1 VKPASVKP
9 VPAKDGARRVAVE
22 VILAVDRDAAY
33 ANLLLPRLL
42 RERALSGQ
50 DAAFATE
57 IAYGTLRWQGVL
69 DQVIA
74 EASGRKVTAL
84 DVEVRA
90 VLRMGAYQLLH
101 MRVPTHAGVSTTVE
115 VGKEVA
121 GHRTSGLVNAVMRRI
136 SERDWASWVTRLAPP
151 DSVGRL
157 AFEHGHPEW
166 VARAFLDALGGDV
179 GELERALA
187 ADRPAT
193 HLAAR
198 PGAIERDVLLRQ
210 AGDGAVAA
218 PFSPYG
224 VRLAGGDPARIAAV
238 KDGRAQVQDEGSQL
252 VALALMRAVVDG
264 RDERWLDMCAGPGGK
279 AALLG
284 GLVPRGGRLVAA
296 DVHPHRAGLVRAGDA
311 ATAIVAD
318 STRPAWKPGGL
329 DRVLLDAPCSGLG
342 ALRRRPEV
350 RWRRQPADVERLV
363 GLQGAL
369 LDAAVDA
376 VRPGGVIVYATCSP
390 HLAETRGVVRAG
402 LGRHS
407 GLSQLDA
414 RPLLAGVPELGAG
427 PDVQLWPHRHGTDAM
442 YVALLRRE

>member
-1 VKPASVKP
+1 VAS
-9 VPAKDGARRVAVE
+9 KDGARRAAVD
-22 VILAVDRDAAY
+22 VVLAVDRDKAY

-42 RERALSGQ
+42 RERGLSGQ
-50 DAAFATE
+50 DAGFATE

-69 DQVIA
+69 DAVIA
-74 EASGRKVTAL
+74 EASGRTVTSL

-90 VLRMGAYQLLH
+90 VLRIGAYQLLH

-136 SERDWASWVTRLAPP
+136 SERDWASWVNRVAPA
-151 DSVGRL
+151 DVVGRL
-157 AFEHGHPEW
+157 AFEHAHPEW
-166 VARAFLDALGGDV
+166 VARAFLEALGGDV
-179 GELERALA
+179 AELERALA

-198 PGAIERDVLLRQ
+198 PGAIERDALLRQ
-210 AGDGAVAA
+210 CGDAATAG
-218 PFSPYG
+218 PFSPYA
-224 VRLAGGDPARIAAV
+224 VRLAGGDPSRIAAV
-238 KDGRAQVQDEGSQL
+238 KDGRARVQDEGSQL
-252 VALALMRAVVDG
+252 VALAMARAPVEG
-264 RDERWLDMCAGPGGK
+264 RDQRWLDMCAGPGGK

-284 GLVPRGGRLVAA
+284 GLLPAGGRLVAA
-296 DVHPHRAGLVRAGDA
+296 DVHAHRAGLVQAGQA

-318 STRPAWKPGGL
+318 GTRPAWQAHSF
-329 DRVLLDAPCSGLG
+329 DRVLLDAPCTGLG

-363 GLQGAL
+363 GLQTAL
-369 LDAAVDA
+369 FDAAADA

-390 HLAETRGVVRAG
+390 HLAETRGVVGAG
-402 LGRHS
+402 LARNPD
-407 GLSQLDA
+407 LEQVDA
-414 RPLLAGVPELGAG
+414 RPLFAGVPELGAG

-442 YVALLRRE
+442 YVALLRRK